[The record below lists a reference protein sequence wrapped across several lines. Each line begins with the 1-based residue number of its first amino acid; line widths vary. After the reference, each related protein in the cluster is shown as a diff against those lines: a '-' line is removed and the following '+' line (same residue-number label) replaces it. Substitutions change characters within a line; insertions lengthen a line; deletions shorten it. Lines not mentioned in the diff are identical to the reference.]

1 MKTLRSHTLHWQRE
15 ITLKHCVFTVGENE
29 RIISLGAV
37 MGKLAS
43 GTGSI
48 AGFKEDK
55 RNRANQSKCL
65 DYKNAMF
72 TVNWFFL
79 CKSWMW
85 IKLTIVN
92 LECE

>member
-1 MKTLRSHTLHWQRE
+1 
-15 ITLKHCVFTVGENE
+15 
-29 RIISLGAV
+29 
-37 MGKLAS
+37 MGKLGS

-72 TVNWFFL
+72 TVN
-79 CKSWMW
+79 
-85 IKLTIVN
+85 
-92 LECE
+92 